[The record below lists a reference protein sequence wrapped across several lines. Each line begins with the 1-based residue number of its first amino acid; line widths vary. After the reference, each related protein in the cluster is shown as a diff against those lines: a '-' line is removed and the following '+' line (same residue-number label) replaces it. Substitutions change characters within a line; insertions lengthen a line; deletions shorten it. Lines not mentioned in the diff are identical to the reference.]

1 LINFEKHKNDVW
13 EIKINRPEKANSLSL
28 TMLDELLSIVEKAK
42 GAKGAKGLILTGQ
55 GKTFSAG
62 ADLSEVES
70 GLATSPIWEKLSK
83 NLKELNCVTI
93 AALNGTVAGG
103 AFGMILACDI
113 RICVPSSKF
122 FYPVMKMGYL
132 PQPSDPK
139 RLIDLIGPARA
150 KLLLIAGE
158 KLDSSKAY
166 EFGLVDEVVTLKN
179 LISRAH
185 ELLGAS
191 LSARSDHVE
200 GIKRLMI

>member
-1 LINFEKHKNDVW
+1 MINLKKHKNAVW
-13 EIKINRPEKANSLSL
+13 EIKINRPEKANSLSSK
-28 TMLDELLSIVEKAK
+28 MLGELLTILEKANE
-42 GAKGAKGLILTGQ
+42 AKGVILTGQ

-62 ADLSEVES
+62 ADLSEVKS

-83 NLKELNCVTI
+83 SLKELNCVTI

-139 RLIDLIGPARA
+139 RLIDLIGPGRA
-150 KLLLIAGE
+150 KLMLVAGE
-158 KLDSSKAY
+158 KLDSDKAY
-166 EFGLVDEVVTLKN
+166 KFGLVDEVVTVEN
-179 LISRAH
+179 LIIRAH
-185 ELLGAS
+185 ELLAAS
-191 LSARSDHVE
+191 LSARSDHIT
-200 GIKRLMI
+200 GIKHLMT

>member
-1 LINFEKHKNDVW
+1 MINLKKHKNAVW
-13 EIKINRPEKANSLSL
+13 EIKINRPEKANSLSSK
-28 TMLDELLSIVEKAK
+28 MLGELLTIIEKADE
-42 GAKGAKGLILTGQ
+42 AKGVILTGQ

-62 ADLSEVES
+62 ADLSEVKS

-83 NLKELNCVTI
+83 SLKELNCVTI

-191 LSARSDHVE
+191 LSARSGHVE

>member
-1 LINFEKHKNDVW
+1 MITLKKHKNAVW
-13 EIKINRPEKANSLSL
+13 EIKINRPEKANSLSAE
-28 TMLDELLSIVEKAK
+28 MLEELFTIIEKAYE
-42 GAKGAKGLILTGQ
+42 AKGLILTGE

-62 ADLSEVES
+62 ADLSEVKS
-70 GLATSPIWEKLSK
+70 GLAISPIWEKLSN

-139 RLIDLIGPARA
+139 RLIDLIGPGRA
-150 KLLLIAGE
+150 KLMLVAGE
-158 KLDSSKAY
+158 KLDSDKAY
-166 EFGLVDEVVTLKN
+166 KFGLIDEVVTVEN
-179 LISRAH
+179 LIIRAH
-185 ELLGAS
+185 ELLAAS
-191 LSARSDHVE
+191 LSARSDHIA
-200 GIKRLMI
+200 GIKHLMT

>member
-1 LINFEKHKNDVW
+1 MITLKKHKNAVW
-13 EIKINRPEKANSLSL
+13 EIKINRPEKANSLSFQ
-28 TMLDELLSIVEKAK
+28 MLEELLNITEKANE
-42 GAKGAKGLILTGQ
+42 AKGVILTGQ

-62 ADLSEVES
+62 ADLSEVKS
-70 GLATSPIWEKLSK
+70 GLGTSPIWEKLSK
-83 NLKELNCVTI
+83 SLKELNCVTV

-139 RLIDLIGPARA
+139 RLIDLIGPGRA
-150 KLLLIAGE
+150 KLMLVAGE
-158 KLDSSKAY
+158 KLDSCKAY
-166 EFGLVDEVVTLKN
+166 EFGLVDEIVKVEN

-185 ELLGAS
+185 TLLDAS
-191 LSARSDHVE
+191 LSARSDHIS
-200 GIKRLMI
+200 GIKRLMN

>member
-1 LINFEKHKNDVW
+1 MITLKKHKNAVW
-13 EIKINRPEKANSLSL
+13 EIRINRPEKANSLSSE
-28 TMLDELLSIVEKAK
+28 MLEELLAIIEIANSARGI
-42 GAKGAKGLILTGQ
+42 ILTGQ

-62 ADLSEVES
+62 ADLSEVKS
-70 GLATSPIWEKLSK
+70 GLATSPIWEKLSLS
-83 NLKELNCVTI
+83 LKELHCVTI

-139 RLIDLIGPARA
+139 RLMDLIGPGRA
-150 KLLLIAGE
+150 KLMLVAGE
-158 KLDSSKAY
+158 KLDSEKAY
-166 EFGLVDEVVTLKN
+166 KFGLVDEVVMVEN

-185 ELLGAS
+185 TLLDAS
-191 LSARSDHVE
+191 ISAQPTHVS
-200 GIKRLMI
+200 GIKRLMN

>member
-1 LINFEKHKNDVW
+1 MITLKKHKNAVW
-13 EIKINRPEKANSLSL
+13 EIRINRPEKANSLSSE
-28 TMLDELLSIVEKAK
+28 MLEELLAIIEKANS
-42 GAKGAKGLILTGQ
+42 ARGLILTGQ

-62 ADLSEVES
+62 ADLSEVKS
-70 GLATSPIWEKLSK
+70 GLATSPIWEKLSLS
-83 NLKELNCVTI
+83 LKELNCVTI

-139 RLIDLIGPARA
+139 RLVDLIGPGRA
-150 KLLLIAGE
+150 KLMLVAGE
-158 KLDSSKAY
+158 KLDSDKAY
-166 EFGLVDEVVTLKN
+166 KFGLVDEIVMVED

-185 ELLGAS
+185 TLLDAS
-191 LSARSDHVE
+191 LSALPNHVS
-200 GIKRLMI
+200 GIKRLMN

>member
-1 LINFEKHKNDVW
+1 MITLKKHKNAVW
-13 EIKINRPEKANSLSL
+13 EIRINRPEKANSLSSE
-28 TMLDELLSIVEKAK
+28 MLEELLAIIEKANS
-42 GAKGAKGLILTGQ
+42 ARGLILTGQ

-62 ADLSEVES
+62 ADLSEVKS
-70 GLATSPIWEKLSK
+70 GLATSPIWEKLSLS
-83 NLKELNCVTI
+83 LKELNCVTI

-139 RLIDLIGPARA
+139 RLMDLIGPGRA
-150 KLLLIAGE
+150 KLMLVAGE
-158 KLDSSKAY
+158 KLDSDKAY
-166 EFGLVDEVVTLKN
+166 KFGLVDEIVMVED

-185 ELLGAS
+185 TLLDAS
-191 LSARSDHVE
+191 LSALPNHVS
-200 GIKRLMI
+200 GIKRLMN

>member
-1 LINFEKHKNDVW
+1 MITLKKHKNAVW
-13 EIKINRPEKANSLSL
+13 EITINRPEKANSLSSK
-28 TMLDELLSIVEKAK
+28 MLEELLTIIEKANK
-42 GAKGAKGLILTGQ
+42 ARGVILTGQ

-62 ADLSEVES
+62 ADLGEVKS

-139 RLIDLIGPARA
+139 RLIDLVGPGRA
-150 KLLLIAGE
+150 KLMLFAGE
-158 KLDSSKAY
+158 KLDSEKAY
-166 EFGLVDEVVTLKN
+166 EFGLVDEVIMAEN

-185 ELLGAS
+185 ELLATS
-191 LSARSDHVE
+191 LSARSDHIA
-200 GIKRLMI
+200 GIKRLMT